1 MLALTLLQILLECLL
16 KSNRLYYLSCST
28 ALNAIFEAIQ
38 GSKKEVTVIIK
49 SNVMNSS
56 LFPCSRIIQFS
67 KTNVDQSERD

>member
-16 KSNRLYYLSCST
+16 KSNRLYYLSCS
-28 ALNAIFEAIQ
+28 AVLNAIFEAIQ

-67 KTNVDQSERD
+67 KTNVDQFERD